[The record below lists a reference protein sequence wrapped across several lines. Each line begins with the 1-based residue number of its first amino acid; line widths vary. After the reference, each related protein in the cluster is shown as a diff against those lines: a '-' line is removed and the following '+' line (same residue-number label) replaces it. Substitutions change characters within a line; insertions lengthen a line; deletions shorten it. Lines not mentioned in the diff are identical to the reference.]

1 MRIPGLVLAVAL
13 VAGSSAFAA
22 PPESPALA
30 PIHKFI
36 DSFNKGDAA
45 AAAATHSATADLTI
59 VDEVPP
65 FMWQGPKAFD
75 TWAGALDAEGKRL
88 GITDES
94 VELGTPVR
102 IEQGGDVAYVV
113 MPSTYR
119 FKQKGKAM
127 IEKARM
133 TFVVKKDAGGWLIHS
148 WTWTG
153 PRPQAAPAAAPA
165 AAAKP

>member
-1 MRIPGLVLAVAL
+1 MRIPALVLAAAVAF
-13 VAGSSAFAA
+13 GSTAFAA
-22 PPESPALA
+22 APESPVLA

-45 AAAATHSATADLTI
+45 AAASTHAATADLAI
-59 VDEVPP
+59 VDEVAP

-75 TWAGALDAEGKRL
+75 TWASSLDAEGKRL
-88 GITDES
+88 GLTDQS
-94 VELGTPVR
+94 VELGAPVR
-102 IEQGGDVAYVV
+102 IEQNGDAAYVV

-119 FKQKGKAM
+119 FKQKGKPM

-133 TFVVKKDAGGWLIHS
+133 TFVVKKDASGWLIHS

-153 PRPQAAPAAAPA
+153 PRPQAAPASAPA
-165 AAAKP
+165 AKP